1 MKWKQVVVGGIVS
14 GIVIIIIDLIFS
26 WLTQTIWDYNVLE
39 LPGMRTTD
47 DPIAL
52 LFFIYPWVLG
62 FALSIV
68 YSQLGNALEGN
79 STSKGIKFG
88 FLMWI
93 AVGITSAFLVF
104 SSMDY
109 PLGFTVNSVVSSL
122 VYIPLSGIVIS
133 KIFDSEKT

>member
-1 MKWKQVVVGGIVS
+1 MKWKQVVVGGILS

-26 WLTQTIWDYNVLE
+26 WFTQKIWEYNVLE
-39 LPGMRTTD
+39 LPGMRTIE
-47 DPIAL
+47 DPVAM

-62 FALSIV
+62 FTLSIV
-68 YSQLGNALEGN
+68 YSELGNALDGN
-79 STSKGIKFG
+79 KNSKGLKFG

-93 AVGITSAFLVF
+93 AVGVTSAFLVF

-122 VYIPLSGIVIS
+122 IYIPLSGIVIS
-133 KIFDSEKT
+133 KIFDSMK